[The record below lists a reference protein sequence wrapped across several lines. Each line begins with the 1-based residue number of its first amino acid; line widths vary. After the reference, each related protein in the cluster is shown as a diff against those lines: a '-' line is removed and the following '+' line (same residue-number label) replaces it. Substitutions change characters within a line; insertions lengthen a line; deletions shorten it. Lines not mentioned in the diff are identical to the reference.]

1 MNATEAEY
9 LDEVP
14 SDVPALLDAARSL
27 VIRTSD
33 DADEAGLLLREIGQR
48 KASVA
53 AWFAPLCEQAH
64 RAWKALTARRAEVL
78 AQFDEPERIVHG
90 ALTTYRTAE
99 LARQREEEEAARRA
113 ALAKAEEA
121 RIARAERAL
130 DRGDDDQ
137 AERILEGR
145 APEPVV
151 VAAPVVEVGPVAG
164 VAFVEKW
171 RGEFIDLDAL
181 IVAAAETPALRPLLA
196 GDQRALDGMARAL
209 KGAMRIPGCRAVQ
222 EQTVRRR

>member
-1 MNATEAEY
+1 MREAID
-9 LDEVP
+9 LDEDVP

-64 RAWKALTARRAEVL
+64 RAWKALTARRGEVL

-99 LARQREEEEAARRA
+99 LARQREEEEATRRA

-121 RIARAERAL
+121 RIERAERAL
-130 DRGDDDQ
+130 
-137 AERILEGR
+137 EIRIELR
-145 APEPVV
+145 VV
-151 VAAPVVEVGPVAG
+151 P
-164 VAFVEKW
+164 
-171 RGEFIDLDAL
+171 RH
-181 IVAAAETPALRPLLA
+181 LLA
-196 GDQRALDGMARAL
+196 RLIAVDLVPVGERSGHGLHLAIARRASLR
-209 KGAMRIPGCRAVQ
+209 
-222 EQTVRRR
+222 